1 MKRIP
6 PSVWR
11 YGTVAA
17 LLAGQRIFAGD
28 TLLVCIGRITHRDH
42 NGVERE
48 VGFRRKLAAGPVA
61 AKPYAIPMMNTHTD
75 PGRVAPACRS
85 RFRGWTPEPVKS
97 GIITPSMKQFAG
109 MLLASVC
116 MATCPGCKPA
126 PELEVRIKPPEV
138 TIPDNSKRGTQ
149 LAKVS
154 VGWSDGAKFIG
165 NVRLTENPGGIC
177 QLVGMELQLGRDTT
191 KADDY
196 TIPVCTVT
204 AFKEGDGRRNSN

>member
-1 MKRIP
+1 MGWNARLT
-6 PSVWR
+6 SA
-11 YGTVAA
+11 GN
-17 LLAGQRIFAGD
+17 LAFDPI
-28 TLLVCIGRITHRDH
+28 
-42 NGVERE
+42 
-48 VGFRRKLAAGPVA
+48 A
-61 AKPYAIPMMNTHTD
+61 AKPYPIAIMNTHTD
-75 PGRVAPACRS
+75 PRRVTPACRDHFQGS
-85 RFRGWTPEPVKS
+85 TPKRVKS
-97 GIITPSMKQFAG
+97 GVIALTTKQLAG

-126 PELEVRIKPPEV
+126 PELEVRIMPPEV
-138 TIPDNSKRGTQ
+138 TIPDDSKRGKQ

-154 VGWSDGAKFIG
+154 VGWSDGAEFIG

-177 QLVGMELQLGRDTT
+177 QLVGMELRLARDTT